1 MQITVER
8 PSRPERELIRRMM
21 ELYLHDFS
29 EFEGNDLNEHAVFG
43 YGDLDYFWFE
53 ETHAAFLV
61 RVDGQL
67 GGFALVDNEVV
78 IDGNERSLTEFFVL
92 RKYRRRGVGR
102 MVARRIFDELPG
114 KWEVRVIAAKERAT
128 TCVRAGRKSGM
139 PSWHLVLPR
148 STAHV
153 RSRRTANSR
162 SPKWRGSFAW
172 PAQISGSRR
181 PPPHST

>member
-1 MQITVER
+1 MQITIER
-8 PSRPERELIRRMM
+8 PSRAERELIRRMM

-53 ETHAAFLV
+53 ETHAAFIM

-78 IDGNERSLTEFFVL
+78 IEYNERSLTEFFVL

-102 MVARRIFDELPG
+102 MVAKRIFDELPG
-114 KWEVRVIAAKERAT
+114 KWEVRVIAAN
-128 TCVRAGRKSGM
+128 V
-139 PSWHLVLPR
+139 
-148 STAHV
+148 
-153 RSRRTANSR
+153 
-162 SPKWRGSFAW
+162 
-172 PAQISGSRR
+172 PAQGFWRSVISDYMGGRFDERELSNDEWTGRVFWFENR
-181 PPPHST
+181 PD